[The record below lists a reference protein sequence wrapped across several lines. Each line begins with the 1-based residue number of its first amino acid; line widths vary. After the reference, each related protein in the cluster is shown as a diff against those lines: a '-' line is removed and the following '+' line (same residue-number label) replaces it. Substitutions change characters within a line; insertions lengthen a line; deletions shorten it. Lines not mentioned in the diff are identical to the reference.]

1 MIIALLMMLVGLL
14 ASITASQLYGLR
26 LGGVIIVPLVAVY
39 LLRSFG
45 TFPIFI
51 LSTVS
56 AYISVRFVK
65 TRIPLYGRQLFIF
78 SIIVGSLVPI
88 ITVELLNLEL
98 GLTDNIADVEFIG
111 SVLPGIAA
119 YNFHRLNIEK
129 RTNDAVLS
137 LAVLLFLVLFG
148 IALAITI
155 GRTPLAD
162 ALPPLLLGPES
173 DMAATLGITVNRGS
187 LPVLTSNRFVL
198 FVAALGIFLSE
209 SIRTRYGLRL
219 TGVIAL
225 PIIVFISFRNAV
237 LLPVWVVATALA
249 YVAIKTIHWWTLIY
263 GRALLA
269 FAVIAGLLATAG
281 VIPTLPIQH
290 GLLPFF
296 SGILA
301 GVAAYNVHK
310 MASAERP
317 ATVAVSVAV
326 FVILL
331 FTARLAVVPPPR
343 GVLTTV
349 TVLYLRIGG
358 ALLLPGLLMLAR
370 LEYIRPPASTVT
382 LTNKMRQQSRNEE

>member
-269 FAVIAGLLATAG
+269 FAVIAGLFATAG
-281 VIPTLPIQH
+281 VIPTLPVQH

-370 LEYIRPPASTVT
+370 LEYIRPPASIVT

>member
-129 RTNDAVLS
+129 
-137 LAVLLFLVLFG
+137 
-148 IALAITI
+148 
-155 GRTPLAD
+155 
-162 ALPPLLLGPES
+162 
-173 DMAATLGITVNRGS
+173 
-187 LPVLTSNRFVL
+187 
-198 FVAALGIFLSE
+198 
-209 SIRTRYGLRL
+209 
-219 TGVIAL
+219 
-225 PIIVFISFRNAV
+225 
-237 LLPVWVVATALA
+237 
-249 YVAIKTIHWWTLIY
+249 
-263 GRALLA
+263 
-269 FAVIAGLLATAG
+269 
-281 VIPTLPIQH
+281 
-290 GLLPFF
+290 
-296 SGILA
+296 
-301 GVAAYNVHK
+301 
-310 MASAERP
+310 
-317 ATVAVSVAV
+317 
-326 FVILL
+326 
-331 FTARLAVVPPPR
+331 
-343 GVLTTV
+343 
-349 TVLYLRIGG
+349 
-358 ALLLPGLLMLAR
+358 
-370 LEYIRPPASTVT
+370 
-382 LTNKMRQQSRNEE
+382 NK